1 MTRLAF
7 GKAGGKSMF
16 DRFGLIRFEAVPL
29 ERFGLEKKYK
39 KLAATQD
46 ETQDLIRQYEEAA
59 GHVAVLEQGRE
70 AARDKD
76 LDAAAAALRA
86 GDEVPEAEH
95 EAALDK
101 ELAGAVRARD
111 ALQRAVEGTLADV
124 ASYRLEHATRLQQDI
139 TAALDAK
146 AQELAEH
153 ARAAAALYAE
163 VEDGR
168 LEAKRL
174 APVQGAPENTGAPQ
188 DTTVL
193 IGPMTTGTIAGG
205 PNRGEVEAV
214 LNYLSSLAQSVTVV
228 EGERPLAKPDES
240 AA

>member
-1 MTRLAF
+1 VTRLAF

-29 ERFGLEKKYK
+29 ERFGLQKKWRRLD
-39 KLAATQD
+39 KLQQEA
-46 ETQDLIRQYEEAA
+46 EGLIGRYQEAA
-59 GHVAVLEQGRE
+59 ASVADLEQGRQD
-70 AARDKD
+70 ARDKD
-76 LDAAAAALRA
+76 LDAAAAALRT

-101 ELAGAVRARD
+101 ELAGAVRTRD
-111 ALQRAVEGTLADV
+111 ALQRAVEGALADV
-124 ASYRLEHATRLQQDI
+124 ASYRLEHATRLQEEI
-139 TAALDAK
+139 SAALDAK

-174 APVQGAPENTGAPQ
+174 APVQGAPENTGEPQ

-193 IGPMTTGTIAGG
+193 LGPMTTGTIAGG

-228 EGERPLAKPDES
+228 GDGEVA
-240 AA
+240 

>member
-1 MTRLAF
+1 MV
-7 GKAGGKSMF
+7 F
-16 DRFGLIRFEAVPL
+16 DRFGLIRFEAVAL
-29 ERFGLEKKYK
+29 ERFGLQKKWRRLD
-39 KLAATQD
+39 KLQQEA
-46 ETQDLIRQYEEAA
+46 EGLIGRYQEAA
-59 GHVAVLEQGRE
+59 AKVADLEQGRQD
-70 AARDKD
+70 ARDKD
-76 LDAAAAALRA
+76 LDAAAAALRSGPSA
-86 GDEVPEAEH
+86 EALEPEH

-101 ELAGAVRARD
+101 ELAGAVRTRD
-111 ALQRAVEGTLADV
+111 ALQRAVEGAMAEV
-124 ASYRLEHATRLQQDI
+124 ASYRLEHATTLQQEI

-153 ARAAAALYAE
+153 AGAAAALYAE

-174 APVQGAPENTGAPQ
+174 APVRGAPENTGEPQ

-228 EGERPLAKPDES
+228 GDGEVA
-240 AA
+240 

>member
-1 MTRLAF
+1 
-7 GKAGGKSMF
+7 MF
-16 DRFGLIRFEAVPL
+16 DRFGLIRFEAVAL
-29 ERFGLEKKYK
+29 ARFGLQKKWRRLD
-39 KLAATQD
+39 KLQQEA
-46 ETQDLIRQYEEAA
+46 EGLIGRYQEAA
-59 GHVAVLEQGRE
+59 AKVAELEQGRQD
-70 AARDKD
+70 ARDKD
-76 LDAAAAALRA
+76 LDAAAAALRK

-101 ELAGAVRARD
+101 ELSGAARTRD
-111 ALQRAVEGTLADV
+111 ALQRAVEGAMADV
-124 ASYRLEHATRLQQDI
+124 ASYRLEHVLTLQQDI
-139 TAALDAK
+139 SAALDAR

-168 LEAKRL
+168 LVAKRL
-174 APVQGAPENTGAPQ
+174 APVQGAPENTGAPE

-214 LNYLSSLAQSVTVV
+214 LSYLAGLAQSVTVV
-228 EGERPLAKPDES
+228 GDGES
-240 AA
+240 AT

>member
-1 MTRLAF
+1 
-7 GKAGGKSMF
+7 MF
-16 DRFGLIRFEAVPL
+16 NRFGLISFEAVPL

-39 KLAATQD
+39 KLVAMQA

-59 GHVAVLEQGRE
+59 GRVAVLEQ
-70 AARDKD
+70 ARPDALDRD
-76 LDAAAAALRA
+76 LNAHARALRK

-95 EAALDK
+95 EAKLDE
-101 ELAGAVRARD
+101 ELAGAVRTRD
-111 ALQRAVEGTLADV
+111 ALQRAVEGAMADV
-124 ASYRLEHATRLQQDI
+124 ASYRLEHVFTLQQDI
-139 TAALDAK
+139 TAALDAR
-146 AQELAEH
+146 AQDLAEH

-168 LEAKRL
+168 LVAKRL
-174 APVQGAPENTGAPQ
+174 APAQAAPENTGAPQ

-205 PNRGEVEAV
+205 PNRGDIEAV
-214 LNYLSSLAQSVTVV
+214 LNYLSSLTQSVTVV
-228 EGERPLAKPDES
+228 GDGES